1 MGVST
6 EGHAQQPDAPVNIPL
21 GFSLDDLANSKL
33 QIFVGINGG
42 PPRNYIFDTGSPVF
56 NALYAEA
63 VWPDLAQP
71 KVNGAPGSTVDG
83 SVVALPLS
91 VEMNS
96 AQFCLGGSTKFDPN
110 DPSTFYCRGYTGN
123 LVEVPSLSFYK
134 TTSDPTP
141 VATLNADVGYVI
153 NAAWNYGTPDK
164 NQLGPPPFD
173 QPVVDPFTNLDN
185 QPDGY
190 FGTFGAGNFAK
201 DGVPL
206 ATNGPTS
213 GFQTQTTYAAG
224 GVLGQTIV
232 SGVMAQGYVVAA
244 NGQKNPFSSINAPQ
258 QVNGIDVTI
267 GGQQAPV
274 SSCSPCVTVGLTPE
288 MLGQFWA
295 ATPTDHGDS
304 GVIPWAVLG
313 PSYQNPYDPSATGN
327 NGSTE
332 RGTSFRTTLTP
343 MDGNTPAI
351 TETTLSLLD
360 AGTPDLELGI
370 SDTTS
375 SAKIDLVSAAAKADP
390 TCLTSGDGC
399 AVDNGVIFEV
409 SGVNPV
415 TGKPIPGLAP
425 TTMVVTDGQT
435 GSKSYDARL
444 STEKKPGNT
453 IGLPFFAQ
461 NSVLYDL
468 THQVTGYTP
477 FFVTDAPLVT
487 TAGGSL
493 IVDVGNVPLGLAG
506 RVLGKGGVTIRKGG
520 AVQLSAENT
529 YTGPTRVSDGA
540 TLFISGPGSIAASS
554 GVSNNGVFDI
564 SRAWSAVSIQNLTGS
579 GLAYLGG
586 QNLIITNAAGT
597 FSGTLAD
604 VGFSGS
610 LYDGTRYFGFPGTGG
625 GLTLAGGT
633 LTLSGAS
640 TYTGPTW
647 VNGGALIVNGSIVSP
662 VTVNKGGTLGGVGSV
677 GATTVSSGGVLAPGN
692 SIGTIRVNGNF
703 TLKSGATYEVE
714 ANAQGQSDKVIVN
727 GTVNLTGATLRVL
740 AVNGNYKARTDY
752 TIIENDGSDKVVGTF
767 SQVTSNLAFLRP
779 FVFYNGG
786 DGNDVVLTLLTNS
799 FNFRS
804 VADTRNQRAVA
815 GALDQFPTDNPL
827 FLAVLAQTAE
837 GARQAFDAL
846 SGEVHATVAG
856 TLSDDSRYVREAVLG
871 RLMQASHTNG
881 ALSAGGP
888 QVASYD
894 SQAMMLGGAMYDGKS
909 LVAEPERAPLAF
921 WTRAF
926 GAWGNFDSDGNAASA
941 DRDLGGFISGMDAD
955 IGSGWRA
962 GLATGASFS
971 NVDVDDRYS
980 SADVETYHL
989 GGYIGGMA
997 GSFALRGGGMW
1008 ALNDIDTSRAV
1019 VFPGF
1024 FERQSASYDADT
1036 GQLFGEVAYP
1046 IQMGGIALEPF
1057 GGLAF
1062 VSVDTDSFRE
1072 NGGPQASL
1080 RGRNLDQDVGYTSLG
1095 LRAATTMMLGATQ
1108 VVPHISAAWLHAF
1121 DDVTPGASLAF
1132 ATTGIG
1138 FAING
1143 VPLAEDSALL
1153 DAGLD
1158 FALGDRMSAGV
1169 SYTGQYSDSVTD
1181 NGVKGRFTWLF

>member
-1 MGVST
+1 
-6 EGHAQQPDAPVNIPL
+6 
-21 GFSLDDLANSKL
+21 
-33 QIFVGINGG
+33 
-42 PPRNYIFDTGSPVF
+42 
-56 NALYAEA
+56 
-63 VWPDLAQP
+63 
-71 KVNGAPGSTVDG
+71 
-83 SVVALPLS
+83 
-91 VEMNS
+91 
-96 AQFCLGGSTKFDPN
+96 
-110 DPSTFYCRGYTGN
+110 
-123 LVEVPSLSFYK
+123 
-134 TTSDPTP
+134 
-141 VATLNADVGYVI
+141 
-153 NAAWNYGTPDK
+153 
-164 NQLGPPPFD
+164 
-173 QPVVDPFTNLDN
+173 
-185 QPDGY
+185 
-190 FGTFGAGNFAK
+190 
-201 DGVPL
+201 
-206 ATNGPTS
+206 
-213 GFQTQTTYAAG
+213 
-224 GVLGQTIV
+224 
-232 SGVMAQGYVVAA
+232 
-244 NGQKNPFSSINAPQ
+244 
-258 QVNGIDVTI
+258 
-267 GGQQAPV
+267 
-274 SSCSPCVTVGLTPE
+274 
-288 MLGQFWA
+288 
-295 ATPTDHGDS
+295 
-304 GVIPWAVLG
+304 
-313 PSYQNPYDPSATGN
+313 
-327 NGSTE
+327 
-332 RGTSFRTTLTP
+332 
-343 MDGNTPAI
+343 
-351 TETTLSLLD
+351 
-360 AGTPDLELGI
+360 
-370 SDTTS
+370 
-375 SAKIDLVSAAAKADP
+375 
-390 TCLTSGDGC
+390 
-399 AVDNGVIFEV
+399 
-409 SGVNPV
+409 
-415 TGKPIPGLAP
+415 
-425 TTMVVTDGQT
+425 
-435 GSKSYDARL
+435 
-444 STEKKPGNT
+444 
-453 IGLPFFAQ
+453 
-461 NSVLYDL
+461 
-468 THQVTGYTP
+468 
-477 FFVTDAPLVT
+477 
-487 TAGGSL
+487 
-493 IVDVGNVPLGLAG
+493 
-506 RVLGKGGVTIRKGG
+506 
-520 AVQLSAENT
+520 
-529 YTGPTRVSDGA
+529 
-540 TLFISGPGSIAASS
+540 
-554 GVSNNGVFDI
+554 
-564 SRAWSAVSIQNLTGS
+564 
-579 GLAYLGG
+579 
-586 QNLIITNAAGT
+586 
-597 FSGTLAD
+597 
-604 VGFSGS
+604 
-610 LYDGTRYFGFPGTGG
+610 
-625 GLTLAGGT
+625 
-633 LTLSGAS
+633 
-640 TYTGPTW
+640 
-647 VNGGALIVNGSIVSP
+647 
-662 VTVNKGGTLGGVGSV
+662 
-677 GATTVSSGGVLAPGN
+677 
-692 SIGTIRVNGNF
+692 VNGNF

-1008 ALNDIDTSRAV
+1008 AWNDIDTSRAV